1 MIYFGGGGFTFDDL
15 YNMPIYLRNFYI
27 KSMVDAKK
35 EEADEVKKMQTKQK
49 RSTPNIPSK
58 LRGRR

>member
-1 MIYFGGGGFTFDDL
+1 MIYFGGGGFNFDDL

-27 KSMVDAKK
+27 KAMVDAKK
-35 EEADEVKKMQTKQK
+35 DEAAEMKKSQSKQN
-49 RSTPNIPSK
+49 SMTPNIPSK